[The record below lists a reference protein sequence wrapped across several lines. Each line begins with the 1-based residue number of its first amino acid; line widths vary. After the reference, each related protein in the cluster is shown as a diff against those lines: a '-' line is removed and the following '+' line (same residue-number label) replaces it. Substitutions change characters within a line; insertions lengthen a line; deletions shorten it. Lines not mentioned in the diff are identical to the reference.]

1 MGDQKVVDSMIS
13 DGLWCAFNDYHMGV
27 TAENL
32 CDQYNIT
39 REEQDKFSARS
50 QERAALAMEE
60 GKFADEI
67 VPVEIPQRKGNPVV
81 FSQDEYP
88 KKVLR
93 KKN

>member
-50 QERAALAMEE
+50 QERAAQAIEE

-67 VPVEIPQRKGNPVV
+67 VPVEIPQRKGDPVV
-81 FSQDEYP
+81 FST
-88 KKVLR
+88 R
-93 KKN
+93 